1 MGQRGRRD
9 DGARGSRLPA
19 MSGDERWEPS
29 SRLENNAAGQRTE
42 LPAPPRTPRRR
53 RLWLPAAAGVI
64 LVFGFIAIASIT
76 SRDSP
81 EEDANPILIPPPGD
95 LRATTRAFSVTLVW
109 QPSDHP
115 DVDGY
120 LVYRGG
126 ALLGATEGDTRFVDG
141 EALPGQAYLYSVVAR
156 SSHDDRSRAS
166 YLKVFTERASIAA
179 GRVSGLFSVKLR
191 LASRRGFSRFAPDVG
206 AEWEF
211 DSRCRS
217 GPCDVVWTY
226 IDYPT
231 VRNTLRW
238 KAGRYRGSDSGRMNI
253 RCGSASVMTNAS
265 IRMSVTDADVIGDEW
280 RATELEGSIVER
292 SQPQLGCRG
301 SRITYS
307 FTGSVLPEY
316 ADAVL
321 RVQNDACRVEGSGFI
336 VSRRY
341 VVTNAHVV
349 AGDATPVIV
358 ERGRRL
364 QADVVAFVARADIA
378 VLRVN
383 DLLGRSMPLASFHIQ
398 TRAKTFFLG
407 FPEGGPLTATDAT
420 VTRVFDEAGPD
431 VYVLEGPVRH
441 GNSGGPLVLPSGE
454 AVGVIA
460 AEIREYGLAIA
471 STEVIGILERV
482 RDRRAPVTTGSCPS

>member
-1 MGQRGRRD
+1 
-9 DGARGSRLPA
+9 
-19 MSGDERWEPS
+19 MSGDDGWGPS
-29 SRLENNAAGQRTE
+29 SRLGNDAALQRTE
-42 LPAPPRTPRRR
+42 IPPPPRTRRRR
-53 RLWLPAAAGVI
+53 RLWLPAAGGVI
-64 LVFGFIAIASIT
+64 LLSGFITIASVT
-76 SRDSP
+76 NREP
-81 EEDANPILIPPPGD
+81 TEEHATTIPIPLPGG
-95 LRATTRAFSVTLVW
+95 LRATANPFSVTLVW
-109 QPSDHP
+109 EPSNHP
-115 DVDGY
+115 GVDDY

-126 ALLGATEGDTRFVDG
+126 ALLGPTRGDTRFVD
-141 EALPGQAYLYSVVAR
+141 ENALPGQAYLYSVVAR
-156 SSHDDRSRAS
+156 SSNDDRSEPA

-179 GRVSGLFSVKLR
+179 GRVSGLFSVVLR
-191 LASRRGFSRFAPDVG
+191 LDSRRGFSTFAPDVG

-211 DSRCRS
+211 DPRCRS

-231 VRNTLRW
+231 VRTKLRW
-238 KAGRYRGSDSGRMNI
+238 KAGRYRGSDSGKMDI
-253 RCGSASVMTNAS
+253 RCGSAPVMTNAS

-280 RATELEGSIVER
+280 RATKLEGSIVER
-292 SQPQLGCRG
+292 SRPQLGCRG
-301 SRITYS
+301 NQITYS
-307 FTGSVLPEY
+307 FTGSLLPDY

-349 AGDATPVIV
+349 AGDDTPVIV
-358 ERGRRL
+358 ERGHRF
-364 QADVVAFVARADIA
+364 QADVVAFAARADIA
-378 VLRVN
+378 VLRVD

-398 TRAKTFFLG
+398 TRANTFFLG
-407 FPEGGPLTATDAT
+407 FPGGGPLTATDAT
-420 VTRVFDEAGPD
+420 VTRVFTGAGPVD

-471 STEVIGILERV
+471 STEVITILERV
-482 RDRRAPVTTGSCPS
+482 RDRPAHVATGSCRS